1 MYITK
6 PIEILLSKRKEQ
18 MFRLVFSAAVLSLWA
33 GASYAQ
39 SSVTLY
45 GIIDTAVIYGNNEV
59 VSGHPGV
66 GHSGVEM
73 NSGGISGSRFGF
85 RGTEDLGGGLSAIFD
100 LEDGFSSSN
109 GKFSNAGALWG
120 RQAYVG
126 LKSTQYGTV
135 TLGRRYAFMS
145 EWVSPLSAEGIGW
158 GGNLADHPF
167 DNDDMI
173 RHTSIQNSI
182 RFDSV
187 DYRGLAVG
195 GMYGFSNEAGEFSNN
210 RVYSFGAKYANG
222 PVSLAAAFEQIDRA
236 ATPAADLN
244 ASGAITTADGDAT
257 IAGGREQIWGVGGKY
272 SFGRSSVGF
281 VWTHSATD
289 NVTSVWQGGSLAP
302 LVGNNLRFDN
312 FEINGRYF
320 VTSALSLAA
329 SYTLTDGHFDSATA
343 NLSPTWHEAI
353 AQADYSFSRS
363 TDVYLESLYQVVTG
377 GGGMAVF
384 NASMFNVPASANNR
398 QLLFVMGLRH
408 RF

>member
-1 MYITK
+1 MIK
-6 PIEILLSKRKEQ
+6 S
-18 MFRLVFSAAVLSLWA
+18 VFSAAVLSLWA
-33 GASYAQ
+33 GASCAQ

-45 GIIDTAVIYGNNEV
+45 GIIDTAVIYGNNEKTGQA
-59 VSGHPGV
+59 SV

-85 RGTEDLGGGLSAIFD
+85 LGSEDLGGGLSAIFD

-109 GKFSNAGALWG
+109 GRLSNAGDLFG

-126 LKSTQYGTV
+126 LSSTRYGTV
-135 TLGRRYAFMS
+135 TLGRRYSFMS
-145 EWVSPLSAEGIGW
+145 EYVSPLSAEGIGW

-173 RHTSIQNSI
+173 RHTSIQNSV
-182 RFDSV
+182 RFDSLN
-187 DYRGLAVG
+187 YRGLAVG
-195 GMYGFSNEAGEFSNN
+195 GMYGFSNQAGQFSNN
-210 RVYSFGAKYANG
+210 RAYSFGVKYANG
-222 PVSLAAAFEQIDRA
+222 PVSLAAAFEQIDRS

-244 ASGAITTADGDAT
+244 PSGAVTTADGDAVIT
-257 IAGGREQIWGVGGKY
+257 GGREQIWGVGGKY
-272 SFGRSSVGF
+272 SFGASSVGF
-281 VWTHSATD
+281 VWTHSATN

-312 FEINGRYF
+312 FEINGRYS
-320 VTSALSLAA
+320 VTHALSLAA
-329 SYTLTDGHFDSATA
+329 AYTLTDGHFESATA